1 LFLENIRW
9 YVFRVARLDALGDP
23 GLRKV
28 LLYVRA
34 APEGVTADDV
44 AGGLGLAR
52 SVARSRLERLL
63 DAGLLVSSFER
74 RSGRSG
80 PGAGRPAKA
89 YAAAAE
95 SDAIE
100 FPPRRY
106 EALAALLLARL
117 PRRGRA
123 KDLLGVGIAFA
134 AELADAARLRRGTM
148 RTAPARVCR
157 GLGELGFHAAVE
169 SSSST
174 GAVIVSATCPLRPL
188 VSSEPKARAID
199 EGMWRGLL
207 EAATHDR
214 SGGVRCATHG
224 CLDAGGL
231 CRVEISYV
239 KGA

>member
-1 LFLENIRW
+1 M
-9 YVFRVARLDALGDP
+9 ARLDALGDP
-23 GLRKV
+23 GLRDT

-34 APEGVTADDV
+34 APDALTADEV
-44 AGGLGLAR
+44 ATGLGLAR

-80 PGAGRPAKA
+80 PGAGRPAKT

-95 SDAIE
+95 TDAIE

-123 KDLLGVGIAFA
+123 KDLLEVGIAYG
-134 AELADAARLRRGTM
+134 AELAKAGRLRRGGTL
-148 RTAPARVCR
+148 RTAPARICR

-188 VSSEPKARAID
+188 VSAEPKTRAID
-199 EGMWRGLL
+199 EGMWRGLI
-207 EAATHDR
+207 EAASGDR
-214 SGGVRCATHG
+214 SAGVVCRTHG
-224 CLDAGGL
+224 CLDAGGH
-231 CRVEISYV
+231 CRIEIFYAKS
-239 KGA
+239 A